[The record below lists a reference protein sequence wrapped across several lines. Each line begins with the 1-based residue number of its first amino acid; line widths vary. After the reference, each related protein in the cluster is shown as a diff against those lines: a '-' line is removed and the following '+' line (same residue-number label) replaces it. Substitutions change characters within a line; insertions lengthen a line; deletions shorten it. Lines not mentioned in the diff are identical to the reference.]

1 MDDKNNKFFRGLK
14 LINKGFSKGVNKT
27 LNGIEWL
34 GNKFP
39 KPFFLFIYLTLGLII
54 ISLILYYVLPNGV
67 NLYAKTDKE
76 ENVKVF
82 NLIGRDGIIW
92 WLKNFISNFMALAT
106 TGIVLLTTIFVT
118 VAERSG
124 FIDISLRKVAL
135 ALPKKILTPTVIF
148 LGCVS
153 SLAADAGYLI
163 LIPLAGTL
171 YYRVGRHPLAGIA
184 AVFAGVSGGFA
195 TSLIPGSVEFLMTSL
210 TNKILGEEFA
220 NIHITSL
227 STYYFT
233 LVLLF
238 VYTLIAWFITDVFV
252 EKRLISKYKVVKADD
267 IEVGQKLKLTPIQ
280 KKAMWF
286 VLGFTMIYIIGSM
299 LMIFIP
305 NAPFNAL
312 INKNFTTGI
321 YELKEYSIINH
332 LALIIGIL
340 FLGIGII
347 FGFVSKSFTKR
358 QDILDALM
366 EGFKRTIPALLL
378 FLVMSQFISALDQS
392 KIGKILGYY
401 IGIGINFD
409 NAVLTIFLFIF
420 IVSIIN
426 LFIGSLSAKWA
437 ILGPIFLIALK
448 DANIHPST
456 AVAAYRVGDSATN
469 MISPLMPYFPL
480 IILWAKDWIVKEEKE
495 KFEIGS
501 LMSIM
506 FPYSISFLFA
516 GTAILLVW
524 IAIGIP
530 IGFDGP
536 IYIDQTKQNL
546 KMFFQTLKPKYTAV
560 PKLILH

>member
-14 LINKGFSKGVNKT
+14 SVNKGINKGINKT

-39 KPFFLFIYLTLGLII
+39 KPFFLFIYLTLGLIV
-54 ISLILYYVLPNGV
+54 ISLILYYALPDGV
-67 NLYAKTDKE
+67 NLYVGTDKQ
-76 ENVKVF
+76 ENIKIF

-92 WLKNFISNFMALAT
+92 WLKNFISNFMGLST

-118 VAERSG
+118 VAEKSG

-210 TNKILGEEFA
+210 TNKILGKEFSDL
-220 NIHITSL
+220 HITTL

-252 EKRLISKYKVVKADD
+252 EKRLINKYKFVRSDD
-267 IEVGQKLKLTPIQ
+267 IEIGEKIKLTSIQ

-286 VLGFTMIYIIGSM
+286 VLGFTIIYVIGSV
-299 LMIFIP
+299 LMVFIP

-312 INKNFTTGI
+312 INKNFVVGI
-321 YELKEYSIINH
+321 YEQKEYNIINH

-340 FLGIGII
+340 FLGIGVI
-347 FGFVSKSFTKR
+347 FGCVSKTFTKR

-366 EGFKRTIPALLL
+366 EGFKKTIPALLL
-378 FLVMSQFISALDQS
+378 FLVMSQFVSALDQS

-401 IGIGINFD
+401 IGVGINFD
-409 NAVLTIFLFIF
+409 NAPLTIFLFIF

-426 LFIGSLSAKWA
+426 LFIGSLSAKWG

-448 DANIHPST
+448 DANIHPSAT
-456 AVAAYRVGDSATN
+456 VAAYRVGDSATN

-480 IILWAKDWIVKEEKE
+480 IILWAKDWIVKEEK
-495 KFEIGS
+495 KNFEIGS

-506 FPYSISFLFA
+506 LPYSISFLFA
-516 GTAILLVW
+516 GTAILLIW
-524 IAIGIP
+524 ITIGIP
-530 IGFDGP
+530 VGFDGP
-536 IYIDQTKQNL
+536 IYIDHTKQNF
-546 KMFFQTLKPKYTAV
+546 KMFFQPLIPKYAVV
-560 PKLILH
+560 PKLIVH